1 MKNMRSNIWIK
12 KEDRLLQGLSLTG
25 ILPVLPTP
33 FRADGA
39 VDLPAMERIVDFALA
54 CGANGVVFP
63 GFASEVDDLTADE
76 RATLLRTV
84 VARVAGRV
92 PVVAGASA
100 PSAEEA
106 IAHSRDAVAA
116 GVTTVMIQAPK
127 SVGVG
132 ADAVGAFYRT
142 IAESVPE
149 ISIVLQNAPAPR
161 GSDLNAE
168 TIHTIV
174 AGNPSIT
181 YVKEETL
188 PSGPPISAILKGKPA
203 HLKGVIGGGGARYI
217 IDEYQ
222 RGACAAMPAVEITDV
237 HVALDRAFRAGDVA
251 KARELYMRT
260 LPLLVIQANYRMR
273 FTKHVLSRRGIMD
286 NDVVR
291 AKLLTFDDY
300 DVAEIDAWLDL
311 AHDLLTVE
319 GAHV

>member
-1 MKNMRSNIWIK
+1 ML
-12 KEDRLLQGLSLTG
+12 EDAPLQGSLLNG

-33 FRADGA
+33 FRADGG
-39 VDLPAMERIVDFALA
+39 VDLDAMERIVDFALV
-54 CGANGVVFP
+54 CGADGLVFP
-63 GFASEVDDLTADE
+63 GFASEVDELTADE
-76 RATLLRTV
+76 RATLLRTI

-100 PSAEEA
+100 PSAAEA
-106 IAHSRDAVAA
+106 IGHARDAVAA

-127 SVGVG
+127 SVGIG
-132 ADAVGAFYRT
+132 AEAVGAFYRA
-142 IAESVPE
+142 IADAVPE

-161 GSDLNAE
+161 GSDLDAA
-168 TIHTIV
+168 TIHAIV
-174 AGNPSIT
+174 AGNPAIT

-188 PSGPPISAILKGKPA
+188 PSGPPISAILKDKPA

-217 IDEYQ
+217 IDEYS

-237 HVALDRAFRAGDVA
+237 HAALDRAFRAGDVG

-291 AKLLTFDDY
+291 AKLLTFDAH

-311 AHDLLTVE
+311 ASDLMTVG
-319 GAHV
+319 GARG